1 MVAKFW
7 LKAVSVGNDTLEYVG
22 ELSEQSLVPE
32 GRMLVSSFVSE
43 HLSGTLILVILFL
56 DIIIITCMQP

>member
-7 LKAVSVGNDTLEYVG
+7 LKVVSVGNDTLEYVG

>member
-22 ELSEQSLVPE
+22 ELSKQSLVPE

-43 HLSGTLILVILFL
+43 HLSGTLILVILLL
-56 DIIIITCMQP
+56 DIIIII

>member
-7 LKAVSVGNDTLEYVG
+7 LKVVSVGNDTLEYVG
-22 ELSEQSLVPE
+22 ELSKQSLVPE
-32 GRMLVSSFVSE
+32 ERMLVRFVSE
-43 HLSGTLILVILFL
+43 HLSETLILVILFL